1 MFCRPRFLQFSL
13 SRYQKIHIKTNS
25 KTLLI
30 INRECFLVRNNYALN
45 LDLNTTRSIISIT
58 NKNNETIPRK
68 FAFFILS
75 LFKFERGNF
84 LLLNIALLIEL
95 VLYLI
100 HQLLILSLLAV
111 VALLVLFVFVHI
123 RLLKV
128 LIELTLFV

>member
-84 LLLNIALLIEL
+84 LLLNIVPTTIPITPNAGHTPTVNTPKVAI
-95 VLYLI
+95 I
-100 HQLLILSLLAV
+100 KAKRHNLSITSGFLSSL
-111 VALLVLFVFVHI
+111 
-123 RLLKV
+123 
-128 LIELTLFV
+128 